1 MSVYIVAGKRPKPQP
16 TGERRVSR
24 GGAWRHAIKVSRCS
38 ARSSIPPE
46 YRYNDYGFRV
56 VLTVDPGALI
66 AVDRIVA
73 ECWTEQ
79 GSDAPGR
86 RAGTPLGDTEAD

>member
-38 ARSSIPPE
+38 ARSSIPPD
-46 YRYNDYGFRV
+46 YRYNDHGFRV
-56 VLTVDPGALI
+56 VLNGRSSSELI
-66 AVDRIVA
+66 TAWWLGVK
-73 ECWTEQ
+73 
-79 GSDAPGR
+79 GSFCR
-86 RAGTPLGDTEAD
+86 TLSESTK